1 MKSFCVMWKIYFD
14 TLVLC
19 IIVILGNFK
28 TDRKFSQKSI
38 RSDTFRKTKLIFPWQ
53 LFIFNFIYFSEKH
66 TFAYYFQI
74 RSKIGIK
81 LKPFFIIFFAAPA
94 ISCDKLWPPIYIR
107 IRIYRLVFM
116 NGNLFSSQNEI
127 VNIIFLKT
135 HTKRERGKNCI

>member
-81 LKPFFIIFFAAPA
+81 LKPFFIIFLLLLQFRV
-94 ISCDKLWPPIYIR
+94 ISCDHQFISESEYIDWFLWMGIYFPHKMKLSTLY
-107 IRIYRLVFM
+107 F
-116 NGNLFSSQNEI
+116 
-127 VNIIFLKT
+127 
-135 HTKRERGKNCI
+135 